1 MDNVI
6 ALGTFDGI
14 HRGHRRLID
23 MTCGIA
29 REQGMQ
35 PLIYTFSNHPL
46 EAFHKTPGLLMS
58 HQARIA
64 MLGSFCPVVTVP
76 FSREY
81 AAMEPADFVGMLLE
95 TYHMGAAVGGFNY
108 TFGNHGAGNME
119 TLRRLGQE
127 LGFGV
132 YEIPPELYGNAPIS
146 STRIRKCLEKGQVED
161 AAAMLGRHYR
171 LEGCLQLG
179 HADSNMLFHP
189 APALAIPTAGAYGA
203 WLVPESGRACPCAV
217 EILDGKQPIRLYLSQ
232 REQLPV
238 PVLGVDFVLALDR
251 PDPWQAAA
259 LLNGD
264 FPPRC

>member
-6 ALGTFDGI
+6 ALGTFDGV
-14 HRGHRRLID
+14 HRGHRRLIH
-23 MTCGIA
+23 MTCSIA

-64 MLGSFCPVVTVP
+64 MLGGFCPVVTVP

-81 AAMEPADFVGMLLE
+81 AAMEPADFVRMLLE

-108 TFGNHGAGNME
+108 TFGNHGAGNMAM
-119 TLRRLGQE
+119 LRQLGQQM
-127 LGFGV
+127 GFGA
-132 YEIPPELYGNAPIS
+132 YEIPPEVYGNAPIS
-146 STRIRKCLEKGQVED
+146 STRIRQSLENGQVED

-171 LEGCLQLG
+171 LEGVLQPG
-179 HADSNMLFHP
+179 QAGGTVHFQP
-189 APALAIPTAGAYGA
+189 APALVVPRPGAYGA
-203 WLVPESGRACPCAV
+203 WLMPASGRACPCAV
-217 EILDGKQPIRLYLSQ
+217 EILGAGQPIALRSPQ
-232 REQLPV
+232 GIRFPQPV
-238 PVLGVDFVLALDR
+238 RGLDFVLALEQ
-251 PDPWQAAA
+251 PDPWRAVA

-264 FPPRC
+264 FPPSC

>member
-6 ALGTFDGI
+6 ALGTFDGV

-23 MTCGIA
+23 MTCSIA

-46 EAFHKTPGLLMS
+46 EAFYKTPGLLMS

-64 MLGSFCPVVTVP
+64 MLGGFCPVVTVP

-81 AAMEPADFVGMLLE
+81 AAMEPPDFVRMLLE

-108 TFGNHGAGNME
+108 TFGNHGAGNM
-119 TLRRLGQE
+119 TMLRQLGQQM
-127 LGFGV
+127 GFGA
-132 YEIPPELYGNAPIS
+132 YEIPPEVYGNAPIS
-146 STRIRKCLEKGQVED
+146 STRIRQSLENGQVED

-171 LEGCLQLG
+171 LEGALQPG
-179 HADSNMLFHP
+179 AAAGTMLFYP
-189 APALAIPTAGAYGA
+189 APALVVPGPGPYGA
-203 WLVPESGRACPCAV
+203 WLVPDRGRACPCAV
-217 EILDGKQPIRLYLSQ
+217 EIPDAKQPIRLYFP
-232 REQLPV
+232 REVPPAQ
-238 PVLGVDFVLALDR
+238 PVLGLDFALSLEQ
-251 PDPWQAAA
+251 PDPWRAAA

-264 FPPRC
+264 FPPSC